1 MSLNFLSL
9 LESLLKTKDA
19 EIEKYKKYLS
29 KAKKVSSWV
38 IQLMWSFL
46 ISTFMQ
52 IIEGFGEKRTDTAV
66 DSAEVQLLRVQV
78 QERDRQLEKLE
89 VCNVPYSVFYMYST
103 RLKCTC
109 SCKMLWI
116 CNVLFNSH
124 VCCLFAEGI

>member
-78 QERDRQLEKLE
+78 QERDRQRE
-89 VCNVPYSVFYMYST
+89 
-103 RLKCTC
+103 
-109 SCKMLWI
+109 
-116 CNVLFNSH
+116 
-124 VCCLFAEGI
+124 